1 MLICGQVTSG
11 WMVIFNNVPK
21 VEALDANERDL
32 GVYYRQKIQR
42 LKKKPS
48 AYVPEE
54 ISDHFFP
61 ARFLLYYLTLFYP

>member
-11 WMVIFNNVPK
+11 WMVMFNNAPK

-54 ISDHFFP
+54 VSDHFFP
-61 ARFLLYYLTLFYP
+61 ARFLLYYLTLLHP

>member
-1 MLICGQVTSG
+1 M
-11 WMVIFNNVPK
+11 FNNAPK

-54 ISDHFFP
+54 VSDHFFS
-61 ARFLLYYLTLFYP
+61 ARFLLYYLTLFHP

>member
-1 MLICGQVTSG
+1 MLICGQVTSV
-11 WMVIFNNVPK
+11 WMVMFNNAPK

-54 ISDHFFP
+54 VSDYFFP
-61 ARFLLYYLTLFYP
+61 ARFLLYYLTLFHP

>member
-11 WMVIFNNVPK
+11 WMVMFNNTPK

-32 GVYYRQKIQR
+32 EVYYRRKIQR

-48 AYVPEE
+48 AYDLEE
-54 ISDHFFP
+54 VSDHFFV

>member
-1 MLICGQVTSG
+1 MLIYWRVTSG
-11 WMVIFNNVPK
+11 WMVMFSNVPK

-48 AYVPEE
+48 AYVLGEG
-54 ISDHFFP
+54 SDHFFP

>member
-1 MLICGQVTSG
+1 MLICEQVTSG
-11 WMVIFNNVPK
+11 WMAMFNNAPK
-21 VEALDANERDL
+21 VETLDANERDL

-54 ISDHFFP
+54 VSDHFFP